1 MKKWYAVQYN
11 GSDNDWGTGSFDLEE
26 AKKMCRENG
35 YKRIAVIDMDGA
47 EPVCIDEIE
56 VE

>member
-1 MKKWYAVQYN
+1 MKKWYAVQYDRD
-11 GSDNDWGTGSFDLEE
+11 DNDWGTGSYNLEE
-26 AKKMCRENG
+26 AIKMCRENG